1 MLLQSVAYQ
10 FGNQEKMLFD
20 EIYLAL
26 GVRETIVVLGP
37 SGAGKTTLLKLMAGL
52 INPIHGK
59 ILFRGEEV
67 ARTNKKTSIE
77 LSKQIGMSF
86 QMGGLLD
93 TFSVGGNIDFA
104 LEQLTLLN
112 RSERSE
118 VVHSVLDQVGLAKV
132 ENCLLEELS
141 GGMLKRLSLA
151 RAIALEPSILL
162 LDEPTAGLDP
172 VTSLEIVNL
181 IKDFQGK
188 KQASVVVVTSDLS
201 VAFSMADRL
210 VFLWNGKLIDVG
222 TPAQALNSTYP
233 AVNQFISGKSIGP
246 LTADEYA

>member
-1 MLLQSVAYQ
+1 MEHSLKIDSSPPLMLLQSVAYQ
-10 FGNQEKMLFD
+10 FGNQEK
-20 EIYLAL
+20 
-26 GVRETIVVLGP
+26 
-37 SGAGKTTLLKLMAGL
+37 
-52 INPIHGK
+52 N
-59 ILFRGEEV
+59 
-67 ARTNKKTSIE
+67 
-77 LSKQIGMSF
+77 
-86 QMGGLLD
+86 
-93 TFSVGGNIDFA
+93 
-104 LEQLTLLN
+104 
-112 RSERSE
+112 
-118 VVHSVLDQVGLAKV
+118 
-132 ENCLLEELS
+132 
-141 GGMLKRLSLA
+141 
-151 RAIALEPSILL
+151 
-162 LDEPTAGLDP
+162 P